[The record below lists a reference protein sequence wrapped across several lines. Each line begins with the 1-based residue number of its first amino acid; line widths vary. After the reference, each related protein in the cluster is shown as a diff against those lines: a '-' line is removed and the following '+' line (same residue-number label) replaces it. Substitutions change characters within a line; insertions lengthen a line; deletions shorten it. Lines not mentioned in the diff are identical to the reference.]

1 MPTSWL
7 ASVSTAMLY
16 SRVMWGS
23 NEKGHRRCGGLLLVA
38 PDYLA
43 FTASFRALPGRNFGT
58 RAFLILISSPV
69 RGLRPVRAAR
79 SDTAKVPKPTRVTE
93 PFFFR
98 VVLTAPTKASRARPT
113 SALERSVLEEMCSIS
128 SVLFIDEIPL
138 RFIVVGRTIRP
149 TV

>member
-1 MPTSWL
+1 
-7 ASVSTAMLY
+7 VAMACSLCE
-16 SRVMWGS
+16 SGPVTKKATDGAVAFCM
-23 NEKGHRRCGGLLLVA
+23 KRRI
-38 PDYLA
+38 YLA

-98 VVLTAPTKASRARPT
+98 VVFTAPTKASRARPT
-113 SALERSVLEEMCSIS
+113 SALERSVLEEICSIS

-138 RFIVVGRTIRP
+138 RFIVFWRTIRQLFDG
-149 TV
+149 